1 MTMDADAL
9 AAELRSYGISVEDLS
24 VDEDALRVTYMT
36 AFPGDTVHHPE
47 IGRACNAL
55 IDLQEADRWEPTRVE
70 ATVERA
76 PGDVLGRW
84 HVEPEWFER
93 LASYELSE
101 TEFST
106 RVLET
111 IDHASEASTAEDAP

>member
-106 RVLET
+106 RVVET
-111 IDHASEASTAEDAP
+111 IDHASETSTAEDAP

>member
-1 MTMDADAL
+1 MDADAL
-9 AAELRSYGISVEDLS
+9 TEELRSYGISVESLS
-24 VDEDALRVTYMT
+24 TDDEVLEMTYMT
-36 AFPGDTVHHPE
+36 AFPGETVHHPE

-55 IDLQEADRWEPTRVE
+55 IELIEDGRWEPTRVE

-84 HVEPEWFER
+84 HVEPAWFEQ
-93 LASYELSE
+93 LVDYELSE

-111 IDHASEASTAEDAP
+111 IDHEPTRSAAEDER

>member
-1 MTMDADAL
+1 MAMDADAL